1 MVEPELVEAKPCSC
15 GAQVLRFRFPDTS
28 DEYWRCENAG
38 QSCHAFGNTYET
50 ALEAASAP
58 APDEPGVSEA
68 NKARLLEMLDTRVD
82 EVADAATYG
91 LMTEAFND
99 CVNGLA
105 ACKTDEGKF
114 HVLGH
119 TLKVA
124 FMLGRLSASH

>member
-1 MVEPELVEAKPCSC
+1 MVDPELVEAKPCSC

-38 QSCHAFGNTYET
+38 KSCHAFGNTYEA
-50 ALEAASAP
+50 ALEAASDP
-58 APDEPGVSEA
+58 APDDPEMSEA
-68 NKARLLEMLDTRVD
+68 NKARLLEMLETRVE

-91 LMTEAFND
+91 LMTKAFSD

-105 ACKTDEGKF
+105 ACKTDEGKY
-114 HVLGH
+114 HVIGH

-124 FMLGRLSASH
+124 FMLGRLSATH

>member
-1 MVEPELVEAKPCSC
+1 MVDPELVEAKPCSC

-38 QSCHAFGNTYET
+38 KSCNAFGNTYEA
-50 ALEAASAP
+50 ALEAASDP
-58 APDEPGVSEA
+58 APDEPEISEA
-68 NKARLLEMLDTRVD
+68 NNARLLEMLETRVE

-91 LMTEAFND
+91 LMTKAFSD

-105 ACKTDEGKF
+105 ACKTDEGKY
-114 HVLGH
+114 HVIGH

-124 FMLGRLSASH
+124 FMLGRLSATH

>member
-1 MVEPELVEAKPCSC
+1 MVDPELVEAKPCSC

-38 QSCHAFGNTYET
+38 KSCHAFGNTYEA
-50 ALEAASAP
+50 ALEAASDP
-58 APDEPGVSEA
+58 APDDPEMSEA
-68 NKARLLEMLDTRVD
+68 NKARLLEMLETRVE

-91 LMTEAFND
+91 LMTKAFSD

-105 ACKTDEGKF
+105 ACKTDEGKY
-114 HVLGH
+114 HVIGH

-124 FMLGRLSASH
+124 FMLGRLSAMH

>member
-15 GAQVLRFRFPDTS
+15 GAQVLHFRFPDIS
-28 DEYWRCENAG
+28 EEYWRCENAG

-50 ALEAASAP
+50 ALEAASAS
-58 APDEPGVSEA
+58 APDEPEMSEA
-68 NKARLLEMLDTRVD
+68 NNARLLEMLDTRVD

-91 LMTEAFND
+91 LMTKAFND

-114 HVLGH
+114 HVIGH

-124 FMLGRLSASH
+124 FMLGRLSTTH